1 MTDARNSLLVLV
13 HPGSACGSAN
23 ANLGRFDARAA
34 RSGLVSE
41 LAVWTGGLLVID
53 GSLSDELDGYPHFA
67 EAITLAL
74 DRAKVAGAIS
84 LRVFGS
90 DDNDFN
96 QTKATQAFLAEHA
109 LDPATSAITL
119 TGAWYDDSG
128 LDGCVNDVERVF
140 LDRGYRCEISECALS
155 LPEGLDEDEE
165 PGDGPSEGFSP

>member
-1 MTDARNSLLVLV
+1 MTAPLLVLV

-23 ANLGRFDARAA
+23 MNLGRFDARAA
-34 RSGLVSE
+34 RESLIQE
-41 LAVWTGGLLVID
+41 LKDWRGGVLVIE
-53 GSLSDELDGYPHFA
+53 GSLSDELADYPNFA
-67 EAITLAL
+67 DAIAGAL
-74 DRAKVAGAIS
+74 HRAKVAGAIS

-109 LDPATSAITL
+109 LDTATSAITL
-119 TGAWYDDSG
+119 TGAWYDDTG

-140 LDRGYRCEISECALS
+140 LDHGYRCEISECALS

-165 PGDGPSEGFSP
+165 PGDEYSEGFSP